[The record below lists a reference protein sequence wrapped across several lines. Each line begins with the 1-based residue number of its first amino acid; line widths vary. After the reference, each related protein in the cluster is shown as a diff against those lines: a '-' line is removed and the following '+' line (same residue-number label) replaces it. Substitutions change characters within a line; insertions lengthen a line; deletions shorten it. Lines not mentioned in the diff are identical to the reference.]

1 MKEIIGIVSV
11 VLFLIGNFTA
21 CSQEGVQS
29 DAQTELIAKQSYIDE
44 LTTQINDNEFWDS
57 AYTATNLVQDSI
69 EDKYPVQVSFRL
81 EVNNSERIVTAPTEV
96 YLDMD
101 TRTHRE
107 SIAADLIIS
116 LVDDGIIDEYASGNT
131 VRVTG
136 VLVNWSKRKS
146 LLDKEIQ
153 YFSACDLDVDGLW
166 DYVCAKKT
174 SFTGVPHVI
183 SPEYEL
189 TDVDVFDLAPV
200 NKEASLSEL
209 RHIAR

>member
-21 CSQEGVQS
+21 CGQEGVQS

-81 EVNNSERIVTAPTEV
+81 ETSNSERIVTAPTEV

>member
-21 CSQEGVQS
+21 CGQEGVQS

-69 EDKYPVQVSFRL
+69 EDKYPIQVSFRL

-116 LVDDGIIDEYASGNT
+116 LVDDGIINEYASGNT

-153 YFSACDLDVDGLW
+153 QFSACDLDADGLW
-166 DYVCAKKT
+166 DYACAKKT

>member
-44 LTTQINDNEFWDS
+44 LTTQINDDEFWDS
-57 AYTATNLVQDSI
+57 AYTAANLVQDSI

-81 EVNNSERIVTAPTEV
+81 ETSNSERIVTAPTEV

>member
-21 CSQEGVQS
+21 CGQEGVQS

-44 LTTQINDNEFWDS
+44 LTTQINDNEFWES

-81 EVNNSERIVTAPTEV
+81 ETSNSERIVTAPTEV

-146 LLDKEIQ
+146 LLNKEIQ

>member
-44 LTTQINDNEFWDS
+44 LTTQINDDEFWDS
-57 AYTATNLVQDSI
+57 AYTAANLVQDSI

>member
-44 LTTQINDNEFWDS
+44 LTTQINDDEFWDS
-57 AYTATNLVQDSI
+57 AYTAANLVQDSI

-116 LVDDGIIDEYASGNT
+116 LVDDGIINEYASGNT

>member
-21 CSQEGVQS
+21 CGQEGVQS

-44 LTTQINDNEFWDS
+44 LTTQINDDEFWDS
-57 AYTATNLVQDSI
+57 AYTAANLVQDSI

-81 EVNNSERIVTAPTEV
+81 ETSNSERIVTAPTEV

-116 LVDDGIIDEYASGNT
+116 LVDDGIINEYASGNT

-166 DYVCAKKT
+166 DYVCTKKT

>member
-81 EVNNSERIVTAPTEV
+81 ETSNSERIVTAPTEV

>member
-44 LTTQINDNEFWDS
+44 LTTQINDDEFWDS
-57 AYTATNLVQDSI
+57 AYTAANLVQDSI

-81 EVNNSERIVTAPTEV
+81 ETSNSERIVTAPTEV

-116 LVDDGIIDEYASGNT
+116 LVDDGIINEYASGNT

>member
-21 CSQEGVQS
+21 CGQEGVQS

-81 EVNNSERIVTAPTEV
+81 ETSNSERIVTAPTEV

-116 LVDDGIIDEYASGNT
+116 LVDDGIINEYASGNT

>member
-21 CSQEGVQS
+21 CGQEGVQS

-81 EVNNSERIVTAPTEV
+81 ETSNSERIVTAPTEV

-116 LVDDGIIDEYASGNT
+116 LVDDGIINEYASGNT

-153 YFSACDLDVDGLW
+153 YFSACDLDADGLW
-166 DYVCAKKT
+166 EYACAKNT

>member
-44 LTTQINDNEFWDS
+44 LTTQINDDEFWDS
-57 AYTATNLVQDSI
+57 AYTAANLVQESI

-81 EVNNSERIVTAPTEV
+81 ETSNSERIVTAPTEV

-116 LVDDGIIDEYASGNT
+116 LVDDGIINEYASGNT

>member
-116 LVDDGIIDEYASGNT
+116 LVDDGIINEYASGNT

>member
-21 CSQEGVQS
+21 CGQEGVQS

-81 EVNNSERIVTAPTEV
+81 ETSNSERIVTAPTEV

-153 YFSACDLDVDGLW
+153 YFSACDLDADGLW
-166 DYVCAKKT
+166 DYACTKNT

>member
-1 MKEIIGIVSV
+1 MKEIIGKVSV

-21 CSQEGVQS
+21 CGQEGVQS

-44 LTTQINDNEFWDS
+44 LTTQINDDEFWDS
-57 AYTATNLVQDSI
+57 AYTAANLVQDSI

-81 EVNNSERIVTAPTEV
+81 ETSNSERIVTAPTEV

-101 TRTHRE
+101 TRAHRE

-116 LVDDGIIDEYASGNT
+116 LVDDGIINEYASGNT

-166 DYVCAKKT
+166 DYVCTKNT

>member
-21 CSQEGVQS
+21 CGQEGVQS

-116 LVDDGIIDEYASGNT
+116 LVDDGIINEYASGNT

-153 YFSACDLDVDGLW
+153 CFSACDLDVDGLW
-166 DYVCAKKT
+166 DYVCAKNT

-189 TDVDVFDLAPV
+189 TDVDAFDLAPV

>member
-21 CSQEGVQS
+21 CGQEGVQS

-44 LTTQINDNEFWDS
+44 LTTQINDDEFWDS
-57 AYTATNLVQDSI
+57 AYTAANLVQDSI

-81 EVNNSERIVTAPTEV
+81 ETSNSERIVTAPIEV

-107 SIAADLIIS
+107 SIAADLIIH
-116 LVDDGIIDEYASGNT
+116 LVDEDITDAYASGDT

-136 VLVNWSKRKS
+136 ILVNWSKRKS

-153 YFSACDLDVDGLW
+153 QFSACDLDADGLW

-209 RHIAR
+209 RRIAR

>member
-21 CSQEGVQS
+21 CGQEGVQS

-116 LVDDGIIDEYASGNT
+116 LVDDGIINEYASGNT

-166 DYVCAKKT
+166 DYVCAKNT

-189 TDVDVFDLAPV
+189 TDVDAFDLAPV

>member
-21 CSQEGVQS
+21 CGQEGVQS

-81 EVNNSERIVTAPTEV
+81 ETSNSERIVTAPTEV

-116 LVDDGIIDEYASGNT
+116 LVDDGIINEYASGNT

-166 DYVCAKKT
+166 DYVCTKNT

>member
-21 CSQEGVQS
+21 CGQEGVQS

-116 LVDDGIIDEYASGNT
+116 LVDDGIINEYASGNT

>member
-21 CSQEGVQS
+21 CGQEGVQS

-44 LTTQINDNEFWDS
+44 LTTQINDDEFWDS
-57 AYTATNLVQDSI
+57 AYTAANLVQDSI

-81 EVNNSERIVTAPTEV
+81 ETSNSERIVTAPTEV

-116 LVDDGIIDEYASGNT
+116 LVDDGIINEYASGNT

-174 SFTGVPHVI
+174 
-183 SPEYEL
+183 
-189 TDVDVFDLAPV
+189 
-200 NKEASLSEL
+200 
-209 RHIAR
+209 

>member
-21 CSQEGVQS
+21 CGQEGVQS

-81 EVNNSERIVTAPTEV
+81 ETSNSERIVTAPTEV

-146 LLDKEIQ
+146 LLNKEIQ